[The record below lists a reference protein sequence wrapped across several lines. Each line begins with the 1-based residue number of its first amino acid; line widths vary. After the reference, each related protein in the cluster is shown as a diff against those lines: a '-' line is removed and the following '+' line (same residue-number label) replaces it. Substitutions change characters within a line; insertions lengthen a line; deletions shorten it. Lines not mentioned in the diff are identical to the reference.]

1 MLKAINSTV
10 DYIRRNLTV
19 EAKIAV
25 VLGSGLNTITDEMTI
40 KHRLPYKDIPNFPVS
55 TVEGHQGNLLFGT
68 LNSVPIIAMQGRFH
82 YYEGYDMKQ
91 ITFPIRIMKALGV
104 EVLILSNA
112 SGGMNPGF
120 NIGDIVVIDDH
131 INFFPDNPLRGKNEN
146 TLGDRFPDMSEVY
159 DKQIIKKI
167 EAIAKQANISLKK
180 GVYVGVPG
188 PTYETPAEY
197 KMFYRLGGDCVGM
210 STVPEAIVARHAG
223 MKCVGF
229 SVITDIWRENDT
241 QKISHEMVL
250 EEAAKAE
257 PILRTLLKKLLTVI

>member
-1 MLKAINSTV
+1 MKKELFSSGSIWEEKFGYSRAVKAG
-10 DYIRRNLTV
+10 NLIFVAGTT
-19 EAKIAV
+19 A
-25 VLGSGLNTITDEMTI
+25 TDENSNVM
-40 KHRLPYKDIPNFPVS
+40 FPCDAYRQ
-55 TVEGHQGNLLFGT
+55 TV
-68 LNSVPIIAMQGRFH
+68 
-82 YYEGYDMKQ
+82 
-91 ITFPIRIMKALGV
+91 
-104 EVLILSNA
+104 
-112 SGGMNPGF
+112 
-120 NIGDIVVIDDH
+120 
-131 INFFPDNPLRGKNEN
+131 
-146 TLGDRFPDMSEVY
+146 
-159 DKQIIKKI
+159 QIIKKI

>member
-112 SGGMNPGF
+112 SGGM
-120 NIGDIVVIDDH
+120 
-131 INFFPDNPLRGKNEN
+131 
-146 TLGDRFPDMSEVY
+146 S
-159 DKQIIKKI
+159 
-167 EAIAKQANISLKK
+167 
-180 GVYVGVPG
+180 
-188 PTYETPAEY
+188 PA
-197 KMFYRLGGDCVGM
+197 
-210 STVPEAIVARHAG
+210 
-223 MKCVGF
+223 
-229 SVITDIWRENDT
+229 
-241 QKISHEMVL
+241 
-250 EEAAKAE
+250 
-257 PILRTLLKKLLTVI
+257 